1 MVGTNV
7 ANISVSYVNIARIP
21 FFGLEADLALD
32 AFFILFILFFSPLFI
47 YNKHWAAMNI
57 ALFLCF
63 YTLETTSSIAQRFK
77 EYYIFTN
84 KQLCHSVPSRCMCLY
99 DS

>member
-47 YNKHWAAMNI
+47 YTKHWAAMNI
-57 ALFLCF
+57 ALILCS
-63 YTLETTSSIAQRFK
+63 YTLEATSSTAQRDSGNITFSQ
-77 EYYIFTN
+77 TN
-84 KQLCHSVPSRCMCLY
+84 NSAIACPLDVHSVS
-99 DS
+99 